1 MTGMMTGMRQLTM
14 RSRLRH
20 RPFVAEPSAK
30 LFDKIKIDRS
40 FITSARPRAPGARL
54 KW

>member
-1 MTGMMTGMRQLTM
+1 MMTGMRQLTDAVAT
-14 RSRLRH
+14 SARL
-20 RPFVAEPSAK
+20 FVAEPSAK